1 MRALYQLMDEAA
13 HSSDC
18 VLYEDF
24 LAGNLGILWP
34 GAHLADGRWHHPPS
48 PPVPRF
54 LRRHDIGRRHKGKV
68 LSDTEGR
75 GRARFPSI
83 LVSLPRRVRLTAE
96 LTAYGTMAAASVP
109 VSPVGSWTAMVLLHL
124 HG

>member
-1 MRALYQLMDEAA
+1 MDEVA
-13 HSSDC
+13 HSSDS

-34 GAHLADGRWHHPPS
+34 GTHLADGRWHRPPC

-54 LRRHDIGRRHKGKV
+54 LRRHIGRRHKGKV
-68 LSDTEGR
+68 LSHTEGR

-96 LTAYGTMAAASVP
+96 LTTYGPMVAASVP
-109 VSPVGSWTAMVLLHL
+109 ISPVGSWTVMTLLHL